1 MTTPMRRPEEP
12 PPEPSGPVRYIE
24 PGPLWAGGVATAIVA
39 ALIALVG
46 ILVSRWLFTIPH
58 PGDAPGRR
66 VGRRIHRRV
75 RAVPAGAALVATA
88 IMHLLLLTTPRP
100 QVFFGWIIGLA
111 TIIAVVFPFS
121 TTAPV
126 DQKAATAL
134 VNLILGIAIWTL
146 TLTWP
151 GRAVRRR
158 RARRQLPVQPAAASE
173 AGQPVPL
180 SASCAAPMV
189 RVLRTS
195 SVLLDISIMLGIVC
209 TIKLIE
215 GDHRHG

>member
-1 MTTPMRRPEEP
+1 
-12 PPEPSGPVRYIE
+12 
-24 PGPLWAGGVATAIVA
+24 VATAIVA

-46 ILVSRWLFTIPH
+46 ILVSRWLFTIPILA
-58 PGDAPGRR
+58 PRRDGAWGDVSTGAY
-66 VGRRIHRRV
+66 VLS
-75 RAVPAGAALVATA
+75 AAGGALVATA

-134 VNLILGIAIWTL
+134 VNLVLGIAIATL
-146 TLTWP
+146 TVQVA

-158 RARRQLPVQPAAASE
+158 RPADSSQSSPPPPSRR
-173 AGQPVPL
+173 
-180 SASCAAPMV
+180 
-189 RVLRTS
+189 
-195 SVLLDISIMLGIVC
+195 LG
-209 TIKLIE
+209 
-215 GDHRHG
+215 DQYR